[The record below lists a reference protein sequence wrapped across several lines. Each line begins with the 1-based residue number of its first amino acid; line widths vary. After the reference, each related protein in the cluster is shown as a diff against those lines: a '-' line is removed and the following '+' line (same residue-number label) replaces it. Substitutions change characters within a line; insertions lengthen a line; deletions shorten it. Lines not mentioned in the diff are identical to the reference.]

1 LNLFEVFEE
10 IRVKP
15 ELESVFHDVEVIKV
29 TASRST
35 RKTIVHLKSRR
46 LIEHHDLSEM
56 EQVLYGQFFARVG
69 QTVVLSV
76 EYQLSGQYNPE
87 SLWNLHKESIID
99 EIGKESRMASF
110 LLKSAEISFE
120 SMDNSSTKMLLEIEE
135 SFVNRT
141 LFAEIRK
148 FLETIYETRF
158 GFHVQVEAEYHE
170 PADKKKNSEPVTY
183 VVDSLKN
190 NGSTDVELEQNVT
203 SNSMP
208 EVKKQENK
216 PAAKA
221 DTKKKEGNFFNKEK
235 KDFSKFVKKKLPDDP
250 DIFYGHAFD
259 GDVTPLCDIQD
270 EIGEVVVYGKIL
282 NVEETAMKN
291 GEKLIIKFSFTDLT
305 DTISGKL
312 FVRNEEWEGDPE
324 SEDERLKEGLKKKL
338 SKGTCI
344 RLKGMAM
351 FDRFDKEIGIASI
364 AGIKTIPNFIKKRKD
379 TYAGEKR
386 VELHAHTTMS
396 DMDAVVDAKTLI
408 KTAFE
413 WGHPGIAITDH
424 GVVQAFPEA
433 NHALN
438 PKDYKDDEEKM
449 QRAKD
454 FKILYGMEAY
464 LVDDVEEIVKK
475 DQGQT
480 LDVASVV
487 FDIETTG
494 FDKENDRIIEIGA
507 VKVVNGEIT
516 DRYSTFINPK
526 VPIPARIEE
535 LTHISDEMVMD
546 SPEIDVILPQ
556 FLEFCKD
563 CILVAHNASFDT
575 GFIRNKA
582 EKLGLPFDFTIVDT
596 VGLARILLPGL
607 SKYKLNIVAKEL
619 GISLENHHRA
629 VDDAGAT
636 AEIYVKF
643 LAMLKEQ
650 GITTLAGIQENARLS
665 ADVIKRMP
673 SYHCILICK
682 NDVGRV
688 NLYKMVSLSHLEY
701 YNRRPRI
708 PKSLLMECREGIL
721 VGSACEAGELYQSL
735 LKNESMDEVTRLC
748 EFYDYY
754 EIQPLGNNR
763 FMIDQ
768 YDKKTQEKSFPNINS
783 DLDLQEINKRIVKLG
798 EQFNKLVVAT
808 CDVHFLNPEDEVY
821 RRIIMSCKG
830 FDDADNQAPLFL
842 RTTEEML
849 KEFEYLG
856 EEKCYEVVVENT
868 RKIFDMVEKISPVR
882 PDKCPPVIENSDETL
897 RTICYNTAHSMYG
910 DPLPEI
916 VKDRLERELN
926 SIISNGFAVM
936 YIIAQKLVWKSN
948 EDGYLV
954 GSRGSVGSSFAATM
968 SGITEVNPLPAHYY
982 CPECFFSDF
991 DSEEVKDFQKRG
1003 VCGCDMP
1010 DRVCPKCGKP
1020 LKKDGSDIPFET
1032 FLGFY
1037 GDKEPDIDLNFSGEY
1052 QSKAHE
1058 YTEVIFGKGQ
1068 TFRAG
1073 TIGTLADK
1081 TAYGY
1086 VLKYDEEHGVQH
1098 RRAEIERI
1106 AAGCVGVR
1114 RTTGQHPGGIIV
1126 LPIGEEI
1133 YSFTPVQHPANDM
1146 TVATV
1151 TTHFDYHSIDH
1162 NLLKLDI
1169 LGHDDP
1175 TMIRRLE
1182 DLTGLDAKTIPM
1194 DDQKV
1199 ISLFSSTEALGI
1211 TPADIGGCDLGSLGL
1226 PELGTNFVM
1235 QMLRETKPKSF
1246 SDMIRISGLSH
1257 GTDVWTN
1264 NAQTLIN
1271 EGTCTLES
1279 AICTRD
1285 DIMTFLI
1292 YQGVEKGLA
1301 FKIMESVRKGKG
1313 LTEEMEAAMLEKGIP
1328 DWYIWSCKRIKYM
1341 FPKAHACA
1349 YVMMAFRVAYFKVY
1363 YPLAYYAAYFGIRAS
1378 AFNYELMCLGKAA
1391 LERNMKE
1398 IKGRMERKE
1407 ASQKEEATYE
1417 NMRLV
1422 QEMYARGFDFMP
1434 IDIFKVKA
1442 HEFQIIEG
1450 KLMPALDTIDGLGEK
1465 AADLI
1470 VEAVKD
1476 GEFLSRDD
1484 FKNRCKVSQTI
1495 TDKMGELGLLGDIP
1509 ASNQMSL
1516 MDLFQM

>member
-1 LNLFEVFEE
+1 MNLFEVFEE
-10 IRVKP
+10 IHVKP
-15 ELESVFHDVEVIKV
+15 DLENAFQEVEVEKI
-29 TASRST
+29 TASRIAG
-35 RKTIVHLKSRR
+35 KTVLHLKSRR
-46 LIEHHDLSEM
+46 LLEFQQKEEM
-56 EQVLYGQFFARVG
+56 ERVLEKQFFG
-69 QTVVLSV
+69 QTGQKV
-76 EYQLSGQYNPE
+76 EFAIVYQLSGQYNPK
-87 SLWNLHKESIID
+87 SLWELYRESVIC
-99 EIGKESRMASF
+99 EVEKESRMASF
-110 LLKSAEISFE
+110 LLKKAAVSFDLQADIPV
-120 SMDNSSTKMLLEIEE
+120 MKLDIEDT
-135 SFVNRT
+135 FVNRT
-141 LFAEIRK
+141 LASELK
-148 FLETIYETRF
+148 NFLELMYAERF
-158 GFHVQVEAEYHE
+158 QFQVGIEFSYHE
-170 PADKKKNSEPVTY
+170 PTEKKKKDEPETY
-183 VVDSLKN
+183 I
-190 NGSTDVELEQNVT
+190 LEQN
-203 SNSMP
+203 
-208 EVKKQENK
+208 KAKQEK
-216 PAAKA
+216 TERKETATSMAVPKEAKA
-221 DTKKKEGNFFNKEK
+221 PARNGADVNTTGARSFNSYTHDK
-235 KDFSKFVKKKLPDDP
+235 KDFSKYAKKKLPDDP
-250 DIFYGHAFD
+250 DIFYGRAFD
-259 GDVTPLCDIQD
+259 GDATSLCDIQD

-282 NVEETAMKN
+282 SVEETAMKN
-291 GEKLIIKFSFTDLT
+291 GEKMIIKFSFTDLT

-312 FVRNEEWEGDPE
+312 FLRNDEWEGDSE
-324 SEDERLKEGLKKKL
+324 SEDERLKNGLK
-338 SKGTCI
+338 TCI
-344 RLKGMAM
+344 AKGKCLRLKGMAM
-351 FDRFDKEIGIASI
+351 YDRFDREITISSI
-364 AGIKTIPNFIKKRKD
+364 VGIKNIPNFIKKRQDNSAK
-379 TYAGEKR
+379 KR

-396 DMDAVVDAKTLI
+396 DMDAVVDATTLI

-475 DQGQT
+475 DKGQT
-480 LDVASVV
+480 LDAASVV

-494 FDKENDRIIEIGA
+494 FDKEHDKIIEIGA
-507 VKVVNGEIT
+507 VKVINGEIT
-516 DRYSTFINPK
+516 EKYSTFINPK

-556 FLEFCKD
+556 FLDFCKD
-563 CILVAHNASFDT
+563 CVLVAHNASFDT

-582 EKLGLPFDFTIVDT
+582 EKLGLSFDFTIVDT
-596 VGLARILLPGL
+596 VGMARILLPGL
-607 SKYKLNIVAKEL
+607 SKYKLNVVAKEL
-619 GISLENHHRA
+619 GVSLENHHRA

-643 LAMLKEQ
+643 IAMLKEK
-650 GITTLAGIQENARLS
+650 GITSLAGIQKNARLS
-665 ADVIKRMP
+665 ADVIKKMP

-701 YNRRPRI
+701 YARRPRI
-708 PKSLLMECREGIL
+708 PKSLLMECREGLL
-721 VGSACEAGELYQSL
+721 VGSACEAGELYQAL

-754 EIQPLGNNR
+754 EIQPIGNNR

-768 YDKKTQEKSFPNINS
+768 HDKKTQEKTHPNINS
-783 DLDLQEINKRIVKLG
+783 DLDLQEINKRIVSLG
-798 EQFNKLVVAT
+798 EQFHKLVVAT

-830 FDDADNQAPLFL
+830 FDDADNQAPLYL

-849 KEFEYLG
+849 KEFDYLG
-856 EEKCYEVVVENT
+856 EEKCHEVVIENT

-897 RTICYNTAHSMYG
+897 KSICYNTAHSMYG
-910 DPLPEI
+910 DPLPPI
-916 VKDRLERELN
+916 VQDRLDRELH
-926 SIISNGFAVM
+926 SIITNGFAVM

-982 CPECFFSDF
+982 CSDCFVSDF
-991 DSEEVKDFQKRG
+991 DSEEVKEYQKKG

-1010 DRVCPKCGKP
+1010 DRLCPKCGKP
-1020 LKKDGSDIPFET
+1020 MKKDGADIPFET

-1052 QSKAHE
+1052 QSKAHD

-1086 VLKYDEEHGVQH
+1086 VLKYDEEHGIHH
-1098 RRAEIERI
+1098 RKAEIERI
-1106 AAGCVGVR
+1106 ASGCVGVR

-1271 EGTCTLES
+1271 EGKCTLET

-1292 YQGVEKGLA
+1292 YQGLEKGLA

-1378 AFNYELMCLGKAA
+1378 AFNYELMCLGQSV

-1434 IDIFKVKA
+1434 IDIFKAKA
-1442 HEFQIIEG
+1442 HEFQIIDG

-1495 TDKMGELGLLGDIP
+1495 TDKMAELGLLGDIP

-1516 MDLFQM
+1516 MDLFQI

>member
-1 LNLFEVFEE
+1 MNLFEVFEE
-10 IRVKP
+10 VHVKP
-15 ELESVFHDVEVIKV
+15 DLENVFRDVEVEKV
-29 TASRST
+29 SASRST
-35 RKTIVHLKSRR
+35 GRTIIHLKAKR
-46 LIEHHDLSEM
+46 LIEFHDLTEM
-56 EQVLYGQFFARVG
+56 EAALTTQFFGRVG
-69 QTVVLSV
+69 QKVELSV
-76 EYQLSGQYNPE
+76 EYQLSSQYNPK
-87 SLWNLHKESIID
+87 SLWDLYEESVI
-99 EIGKESRMASF
+99 EEVGKESRMASF
-110 LLKSAEISFE
+110 LLKSADIFF
-120 SMDNSSTKMLLEIEE
+120 DLDVNPVKMVLDVEDT
-135 SFVNRT
+135 FVNRT
-141 LFAEIRK
+141 LAAELK
-148 FLETIYETRF
+148 SFLENMYEKRF
-158 GFHVQVEAEYHE
+158 GFHVYVEAEYHE
-170 PADKKKNSEPVTY
+170 PAEKKKNSEPVTY
-183 VVDSLKN
+183 ILDSLNKDE
-190 NGSTDVELEQNVT
+190 STSVELPAKGNSSDNKTIAKKTEQK
-203 SNSMP
+203 SA
-208 EVKKQENK
+208 VKTE
-216 PAAKA
+216 AKK
-221 DTKKKEGNFFNKEK
+221 DGNYFNKEK

-259 GDVTPLCDIQD
+259 GDVTPLCEIQD

-291 GEKLIIKFSFTDLT
+291 GEKMIIKFSFTDLT

-324 SEDERLKEGLKKKL
+324 SEDDRLKEGLKKKL

-379 TYAGEKR
+379 SYAGKKR

-396 DMDAVVDAKTLI
+396 DMDAVVEAKTLI

-494 FDKENDRIIEIGA
+494 FDKENDKIIEIGA

-516 DRYSTFINPK
+516 ERYSTFINPK

-556 FLEFCKD
+556 FLEFCKN

-596 VGLARILLPGL
+596 VGMARILLPGL

-650 GITTLAGIQENARLS
+650 GITTLSGIQENARLS
-665 ADVIKRMP
+665 ADVIKKMP

-721 VGSACEAGELYQSL
+721 VGSACEAGELYQAL

-768 YDKKTQEKSFPNINS
+768 YDKKTHEKSFPNINS

-849 KEFEYLG
+849 AEFSYLG

-954 GSRGSVGSSFAATM
+954 GSRGSVGSS
-968 SGITEVNPLPAHYY
+968 
-982 CPECFFSDF
+982 
-991 DSEEVKDFQKRG
+991 
-1003 VCGCDMP
+1003 
-1010 DRVCPKCGKP
+1010 
-1020 LKKDGSDIPFET
+1020 
-1032 FLGFY
+1032 
-1037 GDKEPDIDLNFSGEY
+1037 
-1052 QSKAHE
+1052 
-1058 YTEVIFGKGQ
+1058 
-1068 TFRAG
+1068 
-1073 TIGTLADK
+1073 
-1081 TAYGY
+1081 
-1086 VLKYDEEHGVQH
+1086 
-1098 RRAEIERI
+1098 
-1106 AAGCVGVR
+1106 
-1114 RTTGQHPGGIIV
+1114 
-1126 LPIGEEI
+1126 
-1133 YSFTPVQHPANDM
+1133 
-1146 TVATV
+1146 
-1151 TTHFDYHSIDH
+1151 
-1162 NLLKLDI
+1162 
-1169 LGHDDP
+1169 
-1175 TMIRRLE
+1175 
-1182 DLTGLDAKTIPM
+1182 
-1194 DDQKV
+1194 
-1199 ISLFSSTEALGI
+1199 
-1211 TPADIGGCDLGSLGL
+1211 
-1226 PELGTNFVM
+1226 
-1235 QMLRETKPKSF
+1235 
-1246 SDMIRISGLSH
+1246 
-1257 GTDVWTN
+1257 
-1264 NAQTLIN
+1264 
-1271 EGTCTLES
+1271 
-1279 AICTRD
+1279 
-1285 DIMTFLI
+1285 
-1292 YQGVEKGLA
+1292 
-1301 FKIMESVRKGKG
+1301 
-1313 LTEEMEAAMLEKGIP
+1313 
-1328 DWYIWSCKRIKYM
+1328 
-1341 FPKAHACA
+1341 
-1349 YVMMAFRVAYFKVY
+1349 
-1363 YPLAYYAAYFGIRAS
+1363 
-1378 AFNYELMCLGKAA
+1378 
-1391 LERNMKE
+1391 
-1398 IKGRMERKE
+1398 
-1407 ASQKEEATYE
+1407 
-1417 NMRLV
+1417 
-1422 QEMYARGFDFMP
+1422 
-1434 IDIFKVKA
+1434 
-1442 HEFQIIEG
+1442 
-1450 KLMPALDTIDGLGEK
+1450 
-1465 AADLI
+1465 
-1470 VEAVKD
+1470 
-1476 GEFLSRDD
+1476 
-1484 FKNRCKVSQTI
+1484 
-1495 TDKMGELGLLGDIP
+1495 
-1509 ASNQMSL
+1509 
-1516 MDLFQM
+1516 